1 MTDKLPPKILVVE
14 GDDIL
19 RTSLCNTIERYWFNV
34 IRAFDQDS
42 AIRFADVN
50 KPNVTI
56 VSAKTLESEIL
67 DFVKKIRKVEQ
78 CDNMPII
85 VILEESAIESK
96 YANLEQD
103 DLIEVMKRPYTP
115 NEMMTQIKNLLRRS
129 NPVFQDKV
137 IKYKDVNMDLA
148 TYKVTIG
155 AKQVHLGPTEF
166 KILQLLVQSPKTIF
180 SRQQILD
187 YVWGVDQKVET
198 RTVDVHVNRLRGLM
212 KQGKHDIPFI
222 KTIRSAGYCLNLPG
236 ERD

>member
-14 GDDIL
+14 ADDIL

-56 VSAKTLESEIL
+56 ISAKTPGVEIT
-67 DFVKKIRKVEQ
+67 DFVKKIRKVDQ
-78 CDNMPII
+78 CDNIPVII
-85 VILEESAIESK
+85 ITEGNIPEKS
-96 YANLEQD
+96 YANAKD
-103 DLIEVMKRPYTP
+103 DLIEYIQRPYTP
-115 NEMMTQIKNLLRRS
+115 NEIMTQIKNLLRRS

-137 IKYKDVNMDLA
+137 IRYKEVSMDLA

-155 AKQVHLGPTEF
+155 PKQVHLGPTEF

-187 YVWGVDQKVET
+187 YVWGVDQKVEA

-236 ERD
+236 EID